1 MFVKVLMEDLEVNNG
16 LQFEH
21 GFSVYVETKKNKI
34 LVDTGKSELTWSNAE
49 KLNIDLNKIE
59 KVFLSHGHYDHSGG
73 LLSLAKLNPNAK
85 IYMHEKANGDYYSI
99 HDGKEKYIGIDKEI
113 SNLKNINLINSEI
126 KIDDE
131 ISIFT
136 NASGRREWPQSN
148 LILKKKI
155 DGKLEQDDFIHEM
168 YVVIEEDEKTVLISG
183 CAHNGI
189 LNILDRFKEV
199 YNKMPDVVISGFHM
213 MKKDDYTDEEIET
226 IKNIASELSESD
238 TKFYTGH
245 CTSMKAFDL
254 MKPIL
259 KDKIEY
265 INAGSKIKVGE

>member
-21 GFSVYVETKKNKI
+21 GFSAYVETKKNKI

-73 LLSLAKLNPNAK
+73 LLSLAKLNPNVQ
-85 IYMHEKANGDYYSI
+85 IYMHEKANGDYYSV

-113 SNLKNINLINSEI
+113 SNLKNINLINSEM

-136 NASGRREWPQSN
+136 NANGRREWPQSN

-168 YVVIEEDEKTVLISG
+168 YVVIEEDGKTVLISG

-245 CTSMKAFDL
+245 CTSMKAYDL

-265 INAGSKIKVGE
+265 INAGSKITIGE

>member
-1 MFVKVLMEDLEVNNG
+1 MKLTVLMEDLEIDNG
-16 LQFEH
+16 LSFEH

-49 KLNIDLNKIE
+49 KLNIDLKKVD

-73 LLSLAKLNPNAK
+73 ILSFVKINSDAK
-85 IYMHEKANGDYYSI
+85 IYMHEKADGDYYSI
-99 HDGKEKYIGIDKEI
+99 HDDKEKYIGIDKEI
-113 SNLKNINLINSEI
+113 SKLENIRLVNSEE

-148 LILKKKI
+148 LILKEKI
-155 DGKLEQDDFIHEM
+155 NEKLEQDIFLHEI
-168 YVVIEEDEKTVLISG
+168 YVVIEEEGKTILISG

-199 YNKMPDVVISGFHM
+199 YDRLPDVVISGFHM

-226 IKNIASELSESD
+226 IKNIARELSN
-238 TKFYTGH
+238 TKIKFYTGH
-245 CTSMKAFDL
+245 CTSMKAYEL

-259 KDKIEY
+259 KDQIEY
-265 INAGSKIKVGE
+265 ISAGSKIKVGE